1 MVTVENEPPD
11 FVAIFQ
17 STSNPHRWQMIA
29 EETLSPWD
37 NGYPATFEF
46 DWDHDGT
53 LETLVSEAMI
63 LGVSFEHP
71 YEPPAGWNLI
81 QVRVTDDDGGSA
93 VIPTWFKVAP
103 WLDNQPPT
111 ADAGGPYD
119 FAEGEGLQLDASGS
133 SDPDNDAL
141 LYRWDIDGD
150 GRFGDATGAAPLIPW
165 DSEYFRNLSGP
176 GEFYVSVEVDDG
188 NGHVVVSPQAL
199 VTVNNSPP
207 YLVLMSHI
215 DPPSWS
221 LSAAD
226 FSSNDELRGLTYEF
240 DWDGDG
246 TPETITGNPYAI
258 FNHPLVPAGPTYTF
272 LMRVSDPDGGVL
284 EQTITV
290 DVLYPPENQPPT
302 ADAGGPY
309 EILVGQSLTLDG
321 SASSDPDN
329 DPLTYSWDVNGDGNF
344 GDAAGVSPTLSWSQ
358 LNALGIVDPG
368 TYTVRLVVVDGRGG
382 DGVDF
387 ATLTVNGVPEMD
399 VFGRWSLGDIE
410 IPDGSTPF
418 SVFLF
423 GALEF
428 SDLQTKTYKIKNNGA
443 AVLDLSGGVELV
455 QPSAA
460 FQILAQPATSLAP
473 GEETTFDVAFIASS
487 PGIYNAGITIANND
501 ADENPYNFTL
511 KGTFLAGSPEIAVEG
526 AGVNIPDGT
535 NTTSLATGTD
545 FGFSNVGFGIS
556 RTYTVYNN
564 GSGPLDLSAGVT
576 LSGAGADAFG
586 VLTQPAASV
595 PVGESTTFTIFFLP
609 ASPQTFIATVN
620 LANNDLD
627 ENPFDF
633 AVSGTAEPP
642 AAPEMDLYGTS
653 SSPYAPLA
661 DNDATPSLTDGTSFG
676 TVTPGTSVVR
686 NYVVKNSGAG
696 PLHLTGPVQITGPQ
710 AGNFSVIA
718 QPAVTVASGGYT
730 VFSIRFVGQATGT
743 YNATISLANDDA
755 NESLYDFAMQAAVAG
770 GTPEIEVRGSST
782 TIASG
787 DTTPSAADGTLFAER
802 KVGAATTGNFVL
814 VNRGDGVLDL
824 SGGITL
830 GPNSGAFEISHYPRT
845 QLAPGTVAVLSI
857 RFAPQTPGF
866 HSATVRINSNDAD
879 EGAYTF
885 VIAGATP
892 GNVNSAPTA
901 SAGGP
906 YAITVG
912 DALTLSAAASSD
924 PDGDP
929 LTYSWDVNG
938 DGAYGD
944 ATGVNPTLSAAQLS
958 ALGIAAPSV
967 YSVRVQVDDGQG
979 NVVVSNPTTLTTS
992 VLAGDPE
999 INVQYS
1005 SLTIADGNSSPTTGL
1020 GTDFG
1025 AINYG
1030 ATVSRTFT
1038 VQNTGAGALS
1048 LGAVQVTGAG
1058 AGAFTVVQPSAATL
1072 ASGEQAN
1079 LEIRFGTNVPGTY
1092 DAVVSIPSNDSNENP
1107 YDFAIRGQGLPA
1119 DAEIAV
1125 GKRIFSFWYYIPDG
1139 AAAGSLFFRTDSFVP
1154 GTTDSYSIRNLGASA
1169 LDLSAGVSFTG
1180 AQASSFSVTQQ
1191 PVASLA
1197 PGGTTSFQIQF
1208 NGTDPGVY
1216 DAEVVIP
1223 NNDSNENPFN
1233 FGVRG
1238 RVEPEINIHGLSV
1251 SISDGATTPSTADGT
1266 DFGSMVAG
1274 AAFDQTFTVQNTGYA
1289 PLDLTAGVTLS
1300 GTGVAMF
1307 SVVSQPAVSV
1317 PAGGSTTFTVRF
1329 APAVIGTFDATVSL
1343 GNNDRDENPY
1353 NFSIRA
1359 TATQPPNGLS
1369 ASAASTNGALA
1380 RAADQLFSEPAQEWR
1395 PQWRLRG
1402 TFGR

>member
-1 MVTVENEPPD
+1 M
-11 FVAIFQ
+11 A
-17 STSNPHRWQMIA
+17 RW
-29 EETLSPWD
+29 
-37 NGYPATFEF
+37 PATFGWLRRLGGDERRGRPRRRNAIRRAL
-46 DWDHDGT
+46 DHHRPLIEPLEARQLLAVTLLDGVPPDD
-53 LETLVSEAMI
+53 VSI
-63 LGVSFEHP
+63 LN
-71 YEPPAGWNLI
+71 A
-81 QVRVTDDDGGSA
+81 
-93 VIPTWFKVAP
+93 
-103 WLDNQPPT
+103 PPT

-119 FAEGEGLQLDASGS
+119 FAEGEGLQLDAGGS
-133 SDPDNDAL
+133 SDPDGDAL
-141 LYRWDIDGD
+141 TYRWDIDGD
-150 GRFGDATGAAPLIPW
+150 GVFGDATGAAPLIPW

-188 NGHVVVSPQAL
+188 NGHAVVSPQAL
-199 VTVNNSPP
+199 VAVNNTPP
-207 YLVLMSHI
+207 YLVLMDQI
-215 DPPSWS
+215 GLNDWS
-221 LSAAD
+221 LAAGD
-226 FSSNDELRGLTYEF
+226 YSSIDELNGLTYEF

-246 TPETITGNPYAI
+246 TPESITGNPYST
-258 FNHPLVPAGPTYTF
+258 FTHPFVPAGPTYTL

-290 DVLYPPENQPPT
+290 DVIFPGENHAPT
-302 ADAGGPY
+302 ANAGGPY
-309 EILVGQSLTLDG
+309 AIQVGQSLTLDASG
-321 SASSDPDN
+321 SSDPDN
-329 DPLTYSWDVNGDGNF
+329 DPLAYSWDVNGDGNF
-344 GDAAGVSPTLSWSQ
+344 GDATGVSPTLTWAQ

-368 TYTVRLVVVDGRGG
+368 TYTVRLAVADGRGG

-410 IPDGSTPF
+410 IPDGST
-418 SVFLF
+418 SSAVFLF

-428 SDLQTKTYKIKNNGA
+428 SDFQTKTYKIKNNGS

-473 GEETTFDVAFIASS
+473 GEETTFDVAFIAAS
-487 PGIYNAGITIANND
+487 PGVYSAGITISNND

-511 KGTFLAGSPEIAVEG
+511 KGTFLAGSPEIAIEG

-535 NTTSLATGTD
+535 ITTSLATGTD
-545 FGFSNVGFGIS
+545 FGFSTVGFGIS

-609 ASPQTFIATVN
+609 ASPQTFVATVN

-718 QPAVTVASGGYT
+718 QPAVTVASGDYT

-755 NESLYDFAMQAAVAG
+755 NESLYDFAIQAAVAG
-770 GTPEIEVRGSST
+770 GSPEIEVRGSST

-830 GPNSGAFEISHYPRT
+830 TGNTGAFEISHYPRT
-845 QLAPGTVAVLSI
+845 QLAPGTIAILSI
-857 RFAPQTPGF
+857 RFAPLSEGI
-866 HSATVRINSNDAD
+866 HNATVHIRSNDAD
-879 EGAYTF
+879 ESDYTF
-885 VIAGATP
+885 VISGRTP
-892 GNVNSAPTA
+892 GAINAAPTA
-901 SAGGP
+901 NAGGP
-906 YAITVG
+906 YFLNLGQSLA
-912 DALTLSAAASSD
+912 LSAAGSSD

-944 ATGVNPTLSAAQLS
+944 ATGVSPTLTAAQLS

-1072 ASGEQAN
+1072 APGEQAN

-1092 DAVVSIPSNDSNENP
+1092 DAVVSIPNNDSNENP
-1107 YDFAIRGQGLPA
+1107 YDFAIRGQGPPA
-1119 DAEIAV
+1119 GAEIAV
-1125 GKRIFSFWYYIPDG
+1125 GKQIFLSSWYYVPDG
-1139 AAAGSLFFRTDSFVP
+1139 AAAGSFVFFRTDAFTP
-1154 GTTDSYSIRNLGASA
+1154 GLTGSYGIRNFGATA

-1180 AQASSFSVTQQ
+1180 PGASSFSVTQQ

-1197 PGGTTSFQIQF
+1197 PGGTTSFRIQF
-1208 NGTDPGVY
+1208 DGTVPGVY

-1233 FGVRG
+1233 FGLRG
-1238 RVEPEINIHGLSV
+1238 RVEPEINVHGLSV

-1359 TATQPPNGLS
+1359 TATQPPDGLS

-1380 RAADQLFSEPAQEWR
+1380 RAADQLFSEPAREWR